1 LGFNGVS
8 MIPFPNLTAEF
19 KNGKTYVRLSN
30 QELANMLRSAIEQQG
45 QKVANVEVYPDCFV
59 IEISFEDI
67 MENMRKMGLNATFE
81 PTKVSIIV
89 DRSSL
94 IEQFAKQLKGLEVRD
109 EKDHIVLIGNIT
121 GQVPPFV
128 NFVNKP

>member
-1 LGFNGVS
+1 

-30 QELANMLRSAIEQQG
+30 QELANMLKSAIEQQG

-94 IEQFAKQLKGLEVRD
+94 IEQFAKQLKDLEVRD

>member
-1 LGFNGVS
+1 

-59 IEISFEDI
+59 VEISFEDI

-89 DRSSL
+89 DRSS
-94 IEQFAKQLKGLEVRD
+94 IVEQFAKQLKGLEVRD

>member
-1 LGFNGVS
+1 

-94 IEQFAKQLKGLEVRD
+94 IEQFAKQLKDLEVRD

>member
-1 LGFNGVS
+1 

-30 QELANMLRSAIEQQG
+30 QELANMLKSAIEQQG

-59 IEISFEDI
+59 VEISFEDI

-89 DRSSL
+89 DRSS
-94 IEQFAKQLKGLEVRD
+94 IVEQFAKQLKGLEVRD

>member
-1 LGFNGVS
+1 

-89 DRSSL
+89 DRSS
-94 IEQFAKQLKGLEVRD
+94 IVEQFAKQLKDLEVRD

>member
-1 LGFNGVS
+1 

-89 DRSSL
+89 DRSS
-94 IEQFAKQLKGLEVRD
+94 IVEQFAKQLKGLEVRD

>member
-1 LGFNGVS
+1 

-89 DRSSL
+89 DRSN
-94 IEQFAKQLKGLEVRD
+94 IVEQFAKQLKDLEVRD

>member
-1 LGFNGVS
+1 VS

-45 QKVANVEVYPDCFV
+45 QKVEKVEVYPDCFV

-89 DRSSL
+89 DRSS
-94 IEQFAKQLKGLEVRD
+94 IVEQFAKQLKGLEVRD

>member
-1 LGFNGVS
+1 

>member
-1 LGFNGVS
+1 

-30 QELANMLRSAIEQQG
+30 QELANMLKSAIEQQG

>member
-1 LGFNGVS
+1 

-81 PTKVSIIV
+81 PMKVSIIV
-89 DRSSL
+89 DRSS
-94 IEQFAKQLKGLEVRD
+94 IVEQFAKQLKGLEVRD

>member
-1 LGFNGVS
+1 MGFNGVS

-67 MENMRKMGLNATFE
+67 KQNMERMGLKVKFE
-81 PTKVSIIV
+81 PMSVLIV
-89 DRSSL
+89 IDRSS
-94 IEQFAKQLKGLEVRD
+94 IVEQFAKQLKDLEVRD

>member
-1 LGFNGVS
+1 

-30 QELANMLRSAIEQQG
+30 QELANMLKSAIEQQG
-45 QKVANVEVYPDCFV
+45 QKVEKVEVYPDCFV
-59 IEISFEDI
+59 VEISFEDI
-67 MENMRKMGLNATFE
+67 KQNMERMGLKVKFE
-81 PTKVSIIV
+81 PMSVLIV
-89 DRSSL
+89 IDRSS
-94 IEQFAKQLKGLEVRD
+94 IVEQFAKQLKDLEVRD

>member
-1 LGFNGVS
+1 VS

-30 QELANMLRSAIEQQG
+30 QELANMLKSAIEQQG

-59 IEISFEDI
+59 VEISFEDI

-89 DRSSL
+89 DRSS
-94 IEQFAKQLKGLEVRD
+94 IVEQFAKQLKGLEVRD

>member
-1 LGFNGVS
+1 

-30 QELANMLRSAIEQQG
+30 QELANMLKSAIEQQG

-89 DRSSL
+89 DRSS
-94 IEQFAKQLKGLEVRD
+94 IVEQFAKQLKGLEVRD

>member
-1 LGFNGVS
+1 

-30 QELANMLRSAIEQQG
+30 QELANMLKSAIEQQG

-59 IEISFEDI
+59 VEISFEDI

-89 DRSSL
+89 DRSS
-94 IEQFAKQLKGLEVRD
+94 IVEQFAKQLKDLEVRD

>member
-1 LGFNGVS
+1 

-19 KNGKTYVRLSN
+19 RNGKTYIKLSN
-30 QELANMLRSAIEQQG
+30 QELANMLRNAVEQQG

-59 IEISFEDI
+59 VEISFEDI
-67 MENMRKMGLNATFE
+67 KQNMEKMGLRVKFE
-81 PTKVSIIV
+81 PMSILIVV

-94 IEQFAKQLKGLEVRD
+94 IEQFAKQLKGLEVKD
-109 EKDHIVLIGNIT
+109 EKDHILIVGNIT